1 MTSLSRQKSI
11 ARFNR
16 RNRLVTAKARPRL
29 FLNTP
34 YGQKLTR
41 ELFLEQLAE
50 FLAGRRPEKPHK
62 PPPFLRPLILQLDD
76 YRFLALAALSP
87 LLDAIYRGWD
97 RNDPSVA
104 AKLKLKLG
112 DELYERMCLEK
123 MVLLPWTEEQRLRAG
138 DWLLSQ
144 ALALDLFTTDT
155 EDGFPAISPKWKPD
169 VDRMREEM
177 IWADPVHMPH
187 LKPPPDWTRWWN
199 QYDDRLRAKFVR
211 DWRPETKAAITAAF
225 DDPNWEHAKGVN
237 ALKKVPLQIDP
248 TMLALVER
256 FAVDVMG
263 RTGDQRKADQFTVDA
278 DLCDA
283 KWCGN
288 RAVWLDYN
296 CDRRGR
302 LFAIQHLNFMRE
314 DHVRSLFKFA
324 NGMRLG
330 PEGTYWLEVHCAN
343 CEGSTDKKRRE
354 ERIKWVAENRQK
366 IQNIGNNPLGTFDLW
381 KDADSPFCYVAACI
395 ELTKAWCDPKNF
407 TTHLPVGFDG
417 SANGLQHLALLTRD
431 HQAAAM
437 VNLVHCTE
445 EDDPRDVYSA
455 VIAKA
460 IELLKADDHGLARWW
475 CTGLDLLGDKRTRR
489 ILKQPVMTYS
499 YSVTLEG
506 ATQQIS
512 TAFRRLRQHS
522 WPPNGGFRFLA
533 EKVMEACEL
542 LLPGPAEVM
551 KYVRALAQH
560 CIDHGR
566 FLEWTSPSG
575 FPISNRYQVPNIVT
589 FNLRRGS
596 IRLRHNIADG
606 ATDEVKLPKAL
617 DSAAPNFIHSLDAA
631 HLVRTVNASVSEG
644 IADILTIHDSFY
656 CLAPQATRFNEI
668 ILEELAA
675 LYEGDPLAELRSQ
688 NVSDPSNP
696 DLFPVPPK
704 GTLLLLDGKTISWKD
719 GEAWRPEL
727 YPYEVHGAINAFG

>member
-1 MTSLSRQKSI
+1 
-11 ARFNR
+11 
-16 RNRLVTAKARPRL
+16 
-29 FLNTP
+29 
-34 YGQKLTR
+34 
-41 ELFLEQLAE
+41 
-50 FLAGRRPEKPHK
+50 
-62 PPPFLRPLILQLDD
+62 
-76 YRFLALAALSP
+76 
-87 LLDAIYRGWD
+87 
-97 RNDPSVA
+97 
-104 AKLKLKLG
+104 
-112 DELYERMCLEK
+112 
-123 MVLLPWTEEQRLRAG
+123 
-138 DWLLSQ
+138 
-144 ALALDLFTTDT
+144 
-155 EDGFPAISPKWKPD
+155 
-169 VDRMREEM
+169 
-177 IWADPVHMPH
+177 
-187 LKPPPDWTRWWN
+187 
-199 QYDDRLRAKFVR
+199 
-211 DWRPETKAAITAAF
+211 
-225 DDPNWEHAKGVN
+225 
-237 ALKKVPLQIDP
+237 
-248 TMLALVER
+248 
-256 FAVDVMG
+256 
-263 RTGDQRKADQFTVDA
+263 
-278 DLCDA
+278 
-283 KWCGN
+283 
-288 RAVWLDYN
+288 
-296 CDRRGR
+296 
-302 LFAIQHLNFMRE
+302 
-314 DHVRSLFKFA
+314 
-324 NGMRLG
+324 
-330 PEGTYWLEVHCAN
+330 
-343 CEGSTDKKRRE
+343 
-354 ERIKWVAENRQK
+354 
-366 IQNIGNNPLGTFDLW
+366 
-381 KDADSPFCYVAACI
+381 
-395 ELTKAWCDPKNF
+395 
-407 TTHLPVGFDG
+407 
-417 SANGLQHLALLTRD
+417 
-431 HQAAAM
+431 
-437 VNLVHCTE
+437 
-445 EDDPRDVYSA
+445 
-455 VIAKA
+455 
-460 IELLKADDHGLARWW
+460 
-475 CTGLDLLGDKRTRR
+475 
-489 ILKQPVMTYS
+489 MTYS